1 MTSRRPKLREL
12 SPRECWKLIA
22 AGGVGRIATIT
33 DDGPVIL
40 PVKFIVDSETI
51 VFRTTAYGLIGRIGP
66 ASEIAFEVD
75 SHDEAMRE
83 GWSVLLVGAMERV
96 EDLGEVA
103 AALGSADLEPWVGG
117 VRNLV
122 VRIRPRRV
130 TGRRIEAS

>member
-1 MTSRRPKLREL
+1 M
-12 SPRECWKLIA
+12 
-22 AGGVGRIATIT
+22 
-33 DDGPVIL
+33 
-40 PVKFIVDSETI
+40 
-51 VFRTTAYGLIGRIGP
+51 FRTTAYGLIGRIDP
-66 ASEIAFEVD
+66 VPEIAFEVD

-96 EDLGEVA
+96 EDLDEVA

>member
-1 MTSRRPKLREL
+1 MTSRRPRLREL
-12 SPRECWKLIA
+12 SPQECWSLIA
-22 AGGVGRIATIT
+22 TGGVGRIATTT

-40 PVKFIVDSETI
+40 PVNFIVDNETV

-75 SHDEAMRE
+75 RLDEEMRE

-96 EDLGEVA
+96 EDPDEAA
-103 AALGSADLEPWVGG
+103 AALGSANLEPWVGG

-122 VRIRPRRV
+122 VRVRPRRV
-130 TGRRIEAS
+130 TGRRVEAS

>member
-1 MTSRRPKLREL
+1 MTSRRPKLHEL
-12 SPRECWKLIA
+12 SPPECWSLIA
-22 AGGVGRIATIT
+22 AGGVGRIGTST

-40 PVKFIVDSETI
+40 PVNFIVDDETV

-66 ASEIAFEVD
+66 AAEIAFEVD
-75 SHDEAMRE
+75 HLDAAMRE
-83 GWSVLLVGAMERV
+83 GWSVLLVGPMERV
-96 EDLGEVA
+96 EDPDEAA

-122 VRIRPRRV
+122 VRISPRRV